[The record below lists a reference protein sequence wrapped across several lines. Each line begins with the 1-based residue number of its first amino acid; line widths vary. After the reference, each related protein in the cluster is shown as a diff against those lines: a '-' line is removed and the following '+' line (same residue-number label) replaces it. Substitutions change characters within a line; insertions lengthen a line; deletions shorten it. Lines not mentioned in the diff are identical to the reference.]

1 MPLFPA
7 LLAVARVFPAR
18 VPRSTPLARAAGSL
32 LCSTSSPS
40 PVLGFIDE
48 NGGGPGVRLSK
59 RQPAKQP
66 K

>member
-1 MPLFPA
+1 LDEGWVYA
-7 LLAVARVFPAR
+7 
-18 VPRSTPLARAAGSL
+18 
-32 LCSTSSPS
+32 SPS